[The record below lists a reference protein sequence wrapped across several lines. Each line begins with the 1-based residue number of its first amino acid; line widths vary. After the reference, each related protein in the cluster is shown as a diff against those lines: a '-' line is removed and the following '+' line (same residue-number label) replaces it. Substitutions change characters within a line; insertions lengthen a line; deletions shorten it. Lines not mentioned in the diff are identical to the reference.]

1 MPLPPKNDVNYVTLE
16 GVIYGE
22 PAAKEE
28 GHAQPVTYATL
39 LSTEVWP
46 IRGGE
51 GGVRIREN
59 KIGLKAHG
67 KNGVTLAS
75 LQSGAHIIVHGNLET
90 AEVPGPRGGITTKTK
105 IRITRISYPL

>member
-1 MPLPPKNDVNYVTLE
+1 MPPPPRNDVNYVTLE
-16 GVIYGE
+16 GVIFGD

-46 IRGGE
+46 IRDGK

-67 KNGVTLAS
+67 ETGITLAS
-75 LQSGAHIIVHGNLET
+75 LQSGAHIIVHGKLET
-90 AEVPGPRGGITTKTK
+90 AEVPGPRGGINTKTK
-105 IRITRISYPL
+105 IRVTRISYPL